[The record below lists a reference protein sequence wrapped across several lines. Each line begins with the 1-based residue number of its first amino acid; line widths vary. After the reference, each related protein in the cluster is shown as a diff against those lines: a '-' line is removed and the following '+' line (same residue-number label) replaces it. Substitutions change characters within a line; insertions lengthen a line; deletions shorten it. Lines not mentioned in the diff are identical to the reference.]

1 LLSTLGKEAAALLK
15 PGKAA
20 IISDSHVW
28 PLYGK
33 EATESLEKAGFET
46 VHFVFPAGEA
56 SKTGAFYLDIL
67 NFLAENQVT
76 RTDCIIAL
84 GGGVVGDMS
93 GFVAATF
100 LRGIAYIQVPTTLL
114 AAVDS
119 SVGGVVSAE
128 VSVGDV
134 SSGGAV
140 VSAVVA
146 SVASVSVMLSVAPI
160 SAADTFGIIPKHR
173 TNTNRNEI
181 NPRKR
186 LVIEKSFPVD

>member
-1 LLSTLGKEAAALLK
+1 MS
-15 PGKAA
+15 
-20 IISDSHVW
+20 
-28 PLYGK
+28 
-33 EATESLEKAGFET
+33 EKTSSSGSVTGT
-46 VHFVFPAGEA
+46 VT
-56 SKTGAFYLDIL
+56 S
-67 NFLAENQVT
+67 
-76 RTDCIIAL
+76 
-84 GGGVVGDMS
+84 VVG
-93 GFVAATF
+93 V
-100 LRGIAYIQVPTTLL
+100 
-114 AAVDS
+114 VDS

-160 SAADTFGIIPKHR
+160 SAADTFGIMPKHR

-186 LVIEKSFPVD
+186 LVIEKSFPVDFERHLP